1 MSKITTELLLE
12 RAVPRSTR
20 LRKIE
25 TLNLS
30 KLQLK
35 TGDLDPRLF
44 SRLRHL
50 QKLDLSDNLLDKFPN
65 SLSLPDLRVLNCNN
79 NKLEDVTALKQFP
92 LLEELTYENNVYLT
106 LNDDYK
112 VIFLLQNLRL
122 LNGKDITKLANQVRR
137 VNSHKLTSKVTAHWE
152 KFFRDQLPE
161 KYTAEQVKSI
171 KKKFL
176 KSVQTNV
183 VYGPSSLSEFT
194 RWRVK
199 MIAEEFLASSLGLE
213 LNSDTESE
221 EKTDEKEEESTK
233 SPGEDAE
240 DVAQVTVTPSKR
252 KRNHSKSSPGN
263 KRSKT
268 KANTEEKAAV
278 NPKKSSDVEDDP
290 APDKPRTSNQPIKEA
305 TPEQEAEETQK
316 NGEQFPKGKSNRRSG
331 EQKSQEQDSGV
342 VTLTPVKNSKRK
354 RHQGTEGTP
363 QETPVDPLQG
373 MDGPALRGNSRE
385 DFKTQ
390 LWSCVFEPVLDSGAR
405 KDPIVNSSRTVA
417 TCGGESVC
425 LIDCETG
432 TVLKK
437 YKVATEEFFSVAWTT
452 LTMVISDSRKK
463 AHNVLAA
470 AGRRGIVKLIHVA
483 ADFCYGEIKAHKK
496 PIATVCFSPTQETH
510 LFTASYDKRIA
521 LWDIGIPDCDYNFKA
536 SQLLVLETASI
547 PLRIALVPTCPE
559 QYLLAGCEGG
569 CFAWNIK
576 LDKEQ
581 KSRPFEAIFQ
591 FPDEESMTTSHRV
604 DGLAFLNDD
613 VVVSKSSKPGCIYLW
628 SWSRSFDAKGKGCQ
642 QTISA
647 VILAELEWS
656 TTDMSYLTLS
666 TCPAKEYVFCG
677 DEKGSVWMYNLSNYT
692 TAWSSAKGKRL
703 ERRISPTQVGL
714 GCSLGLPSTPGQL
727 IPVSC
732 AGLSQK
738 MPCVSSQTIKNNLQS
753 IAKAICWD
761 RNKELQSQSVTPCS
775 SSYNSPKKVVVK
787 LRNTKAQILKWPEL
801 RVNGEQPPEILVNN
815 VVADPAFTYLV
826 VLTSVNITAIWKKS

>member
-65 SLSLPDLRVLNCNN
+65 SLTLPDLRVLNCNN

-112 VIFLLQNLRL
+112 VMFLLQNLRL
-122 LNGKDITKLANQVRR
+122 LNGKDITKLANHVRR
-137 VNSHKLTSKVTAHWE
+137 VNSRKLTSKVTAHWE

-199 MIAEEFLASSLGLE
+199 MIAEEFLAYSLGLE
-213 LNSDTESE
+213 LNSDTEPE
-221 EKTDEKEEESTK
+221 EKMDENEEESTE
-233 SPGEDAE
+233 STESI
-240 DVAQVTVTPSKR
+240 VTVTPSKR

-263 KRSKT
+263 KRSKSQ
-268 KANTEEKAAV
+268 ANTEE
-278 NPKKSSDVEDDP
+278 
-290 APDKPRTSNQPIKEA
+290 
-305 TPEQEAEETQK
+305 EAEDVSAEPLHFLQCH
-316 NGEQFPKGKSNRRSG
+316 
-331 EQKSQEQDSGV
+331 
-342 VTLTPVKNSKRK
+342 SK
-354 RHQGTEGTP
+354 
-363 QETPVDPLQG
+363 
-373 MDGPALRGNSRE
+373 GNSRE

-405 KDPIVNSSRTVA
+405 KDPIVSSSRTVA

-463 AHNVLAA
+463 AHNILAA

-536 SQLLVLETASI
+536 SQLLVLEAASI

-559 QYLLAGCEGG
+559 QYLLAGCEDG

-576 LDKEQ
+576 LDKGQ

-591 FPDEESMTTSHRV
+591 FPDDESMTTSHRV

-642 QTISA
+642 RTMSA

-666 TCPAKEYVFCG
+666 TCPAKDYVFCG
-677 DEKGSVWMYNLSNYT
+677 DEKGSVWMYNLSSYI
-692 TAWSSAKGKRL
+692 TAWSSAKGKRS
-703 ERRISPTQVGL
+703 ERRISPT
-714 GCSLGLPSTPGQL
+714 
-727 IPVSC
+727 
-732 AGLSQK
+732 
-738 MPCVSSQTIKNNLQS
+738 
-753 IAKAICWD
+753 
-761 RNKELQSQSVTPCS
+761 
-775 SSYNSPKKVVVK
+775 
-787 LRNTKAQILKWPEL
+787 QILKWPEL

>member
-65 SLSLPDLRVLNCNN
+65 SLTLPDLRVLNCNN

-112 VIFLLQNLRL
+112 VMFLLQNLRL
-122 LNGKDITKLANQVRR
+122 LNGKDITKLANHVRC
-137 VNSHKLTSKVTAHWE
+137 VNSRKLTSKVTAHWE

-199 MIAEEFLASSLGLE
+199 MIAEEFLAYSLGLE
-213 LNSDTESE
+213 LNSDTEPE
-221 EKTDEKEEESTK
+221 EKMDENEEEGTE
-233 SPGEDAE
+233 SPREAAE
-240 DVAQVTVTPSKR
+240 DVAKVGDFSSYISNVTVTPSKR
-252 KRNHSKSSPGN
+252 KRNHSKSSPGK

-268 KANTEEKAAV
+268 QANTKEEAAL
-278 NPKKSSDVEDDP
+278 NPRKSSHEDV
-290 APDKPRTSNQPIKEA
+290 S
-305 TPEQEAEETQK
+305 AEPLHFLQCH
-316 NGEQFPKGKSNRRSG
+316 
-331 EQKSQEQDSGV
+331 
-342 VTLTPVKNSKRK
+342 SK
-354 RHQGTEGTP
+354 
-363 QETPVDPLQG
+363 
-373 MDGPALRGNSRE
+373 GNSRE

-405 KDPIVNSSRTVA
+405 KDPIVSSSRTVA

-463 AHNVLAA
+463 AHNILAA

-559 QYLLAGCEGG
+559 QYLLAGCEDG

-576 LDKEQ
+576 LDKGQ
-581 KSRPFEAIFQ
+581 KTRPFEAIFQ

-642 QTISA
+642 RTMSA

-677 DEKGSVWMYNLSNYT
+677 DEKGSVWMYNLSSYT
-692 TAWSSAKGKRL
+692 TAWGSAKGKRS
-703 ERRISPTQVGL
+703 ERKISPTQ
-714 GCSLGLPSTPGQL
+714 
-727 IPVSC
+727 
-732 AGLSQK
+732 
-738 MPCVSSQTIKNNLQS
+738 
-753 IAKAICWD
+753 
-761 RNKELQSQSVTPCS
+761 
-775 SSYNSPKKVVVK
+775 
-787 LRNTKAQILKWPEL
+787 ILEWPEL

-815 VVADPAFTYLV
+815 VIADPAFTYLV

>member
-65 SLSLPDLRVLNCNN
+65 SLTLPDLRVLNCNN
-79 NKLEDVTALKQFP
+79 NQLEDVTALKQFP

-112 VIFLLQNLRL
+112 VMFLLENLRL
-122 LNGKDITKLANQVRR
+122 LNGKDITKLANHVRH
-137 VNSHKLTSKVTAHWE
+137 VNSRKLTSKVTAHWE

-171 KKKFL
+171 RKKFL

-199 MIAEEFLASSLGLE
+199 MIAEEFLSYSLGLE
-213 LNSDTESE
+213 LNSDTEPE
-221 EKTDEKEEESTK
+221 EKAEENEEESTE
-233 SPGEDAE
+233 SPREAAE
-240 DVAQVTVTPSKR
+240 DVAQVGDFSGYVTVTASKR
-252 KRNHSKSSPGN
+252 KRNHSKSGAGN
-263 KRSKT
+263 KRSKSQ
-268 KANTEEKAAV
+268 ANTEE
-278 NPKKSSDVEDDP
+278 
-290 APDKPRTSNQPIKEA
+290 
-305 TPEQEAEETQK
+305 EAEDVSAEPLHFLQCH
-316 NGEQFPKGKSNRRSG
+316 
-331 EQKSQEQDSGV
+331 
-342 VTLTPVKNSKRK
+342 SK
-354 RHQGTEGTP
+354 
-363 QETPVDPLQG
+363 
-373 MDGPALRGNSRE
+373 GNSRE

-405 KDPIVNSSRTVA
+405 KDPIVSSSRTVA

-437 YKVATEEFFSVAWTT
+437 YKVATEEFFSIAWTT
-452 LTMVISDSRKK
+452 LTMVISKSRKK
-463 AHNVLAA
+463 AHNILAA

-536 SQLLVLETASI
+536 SQLLVLEATSI

-576 LDKEQ
+576 LDKGE

-591 FPDEESMTTSHRV
+591 FPDDESMTTSHRV

-642 QTISA
+642 RTVSA

-666 TCPAKEYVFCG
+666 TCPAKGYVFCG
-677 DEKGSVWMYNLSNYT
+677 DEKGSVWMYNLSSYT
-692 TAWSSAKGKRL
+692 TGWGSPKGKRS
-703 ERRISPTQVGL
+703 ERRISP
-714 GCSLGLPSTPGQL
+714 
-727 IPVSC
+727 
-732 AGLSQK
+732 
-738 MPCVSSQTIKNNLQS
+738 
-753 IAKAICWD
+753 
-761 RNKELQSQSVTPCS
+761 
-775 SSYNSPKKVVVK
+775 
-787 LRNTKAQILKWPEL
+787 AQILQWPEL

-815 VVADPAFTYLV
+815 VVSDAAFTYLV

>member
-1 MSKITTELLLE
+1 S
-12 RAVPRSTR
+12 
-20 LRKIE
+20 
-25 TLNLS
+25 LS

-65 SLSLPDLRVLNCNN
+65 SLTLPDLRVLNCNN

-112 VIFLLQNLRL
+112 VMFLLQNLRL
-122 LNGKDITKLANQVRR
+122 LNGKDITKLANHVRR
-137 VNSHKLTSKVTAHWE
+137 VNSNKLTSKVTAHWK

-183 VYGPSSLSEFT
+183 VCGPSSLSEFT

-199 MIAEEFLASSLGLE
+199 MIAEEFLANSLGLE

-221 EKTDEKEEESTK
+221 EKPDENEEESTE
-233 SPGEDAE
+233 SPREAAE
-240 DVAQVTVTPSKR
+240 DVAQVGDFSSYISNVTVTPSKR

-268 KANTEEKAAV
+268 QTNT
-278 NPKKSSDVEDDP
+278 
-290 APDKPRTSNQPIKEA
+290 KE
-305 TPEQEAEETQK
+305 EAEEDVSAEPLHFLQCH
-316 NGEQFPKGKSNRRSG
+316 
-331 EQKSQEQDSGV
+331 
-342 VTLTPVKNSKRK
+342 SK
-354 RHQGTEGTP
+354 
-363 QETPVDPLQG
+363 
-373 MDGPALRGNSRE
+373 GNSRE

-405 KDPIVNSSRTVA
+405 KDPIVSSSRTVA

-463 AHNVLAA
+463 AHNILAA

-559 QYLLAGCEGG
+559 QYLLAGCEDG

-576 LDKEQ
+576 LDKGQ

-591 FPDEESMTTSHRV
+591 FPGEESLTTSHRV

-628 SWSRSFDAKGKGCQ
+628 SWSKSFDAKGKGCQ
-642 QTISA
+642 RTMSA

-677 DEKGSVWMYNLSNYT
+677 DEKGSVWMYNLSTYT
-692 TAWSSAKGKRL
+692 TAWGSLKGKRS
-703 ERRISPTQVGL
+703 ERRISPT
-714 GCSLGLPSTPGQL
+714 
-727 IPVSC
+727 
-732 AGLSQK
+732 
-738 MPCVSSQTIKNNLQS
+738 
-753 IAKAICWD
+753 
-761 RNKELQSQSVTPCS
+761 
-775 SSYNSPKKVVVK
+775 
-787 LRNTKAQILKWPEL
+787 QILKWPEL

>member
-65 SLSLPDLRVLNCNN
+65 SLTLPDLRVLNCNN

-112 VIFLLQNLRL
+112 VMFLLQNLRL
-122 LNGKDITKLANQVRR
+122 LNGKDITKLANHVRR
-137 VNSHKLTSKVTAHWE
+137 VNSHKLTSKVTAHWK

-199 MIAEEFLASSLGLE
+199 MIAEEFLANSLGLE
-213 LNSDTESE
+213 LNSDTEPE
-221 EKTDEKEEESTK
+221 EKTDENEEESTE
-233 SPGEDAE
+233 SPREAAE
-240 DVAQVTVTPSKR
+240 DVAQQLLSLHIYDPLVTVTPSKR

-268 KANTEEKAAV
+268 QAKTEEEAAD
-278 NPKKSSDVEDDP
+278 NPKKS
-290 APDKPRTSNQPIKEA
+290 KPLHFLQCH
-305 TPEQEAEETQK
+305 
-316 NGEQFPKGKSNRRSG
+316 
-331 EQKSQEQDSGV
+331 
-342 VTLTPVKNSKRK
+342 SK
-354 RHQGTEGTP
+354 
-363 QETPVDPLQG
+363 
-373 MDGPALRGNSRE
+373 GNSRE

-390 LWSCVFEPVLDSGAR
+390 LWSCVFEPVLDSGTR
-405 KDPIVNSSRTVA
+405 KDPIVSSSRTVA

-463 AHNVLAA
+463 AHNILAA

-559 QYLLAGCEGG
+559 QYLLAGCENG

-576 LDKEQ
+576 LDKGQ

-591 FPDEESMTTSHRV
+591 FPGEESMTTSHRV

-628 SWSRSFDAKGKGCQ
+628 SWSKSFDAKSKGCQ
-642 QTISA
+642 QTMSA

-692 TAWSSAKGKRL
+692 TAWGSPKGKRS
-703 ERRISPTQVGL
+703 ERRISPTQ
-714 GCSLGLPSTPGQL
+714 
-727 IPVSC
+727 
-732 AGLSQK
+732 
-738 MPCVSSQTIKNNLQS
+738 
-753 IAKAICWD
+753 
-761 RNKELQSQSVTPCS
+761 
-775 SSYNSPKKVVVK
+775 
-787 LRNTKAQILKWPEL
+787 ILTWPEL

-826 VLTSVNITAIWKKS
+826 VLTSVNITAIWKK

>member
-65 SLSLPDLRVLNCNN
+65 SLTLPDLRVLNCNN
-79 NKLEDVTALKQFP
+79 NQLEDVTALKQFP
-92 LLEELTYENNVYLT
+92 LLEELTYENNEYLT

-112 VIFLLQNLRL
+112 VMFLLQNLRL
-122 LNGKDITKLANQVRR
+122 LNGKDITKLANHVRR

-161 KYTAEQVKSI
+161 KHTAEQVKSI

-176 KSVQTNV
+176 KSVQANV
-183 VYGPSSLSEFT
+183 VHGPSSLSEFT

-199 MIAEEFLASSLGLE
+199 MIAEEFLACSLGLE
-213 LNSDTESE
+213 LNTDPE
-221 EKTDEKEEESTK
+221 TDEKMDDSEEESTE
-233 SPGEDAE
+233 SPMEAAE
-240 DVAQVTVTPSKR
+240 EVDKVTVTPSKR
-252 KRNHSKSSPGN
+252 KRSNSKPGSGN
-263 KRSKT
+263 KRSKSQAST
-268 KANTEEKAAV
+268 KEEAAV
-278 NPKKSSDVEDDP
+278 NPRKSNHVQDDP
-290 APDKPRTSNQPIKEA
+290 APDKPRTSNEPAKEV
-305 TPEQEAEETQK
+305 TPEQEAGGTHK
-316 NGEQFPKGKSNRRSG
+316 NGEQSPKGQSNRRSSQLTG
-331 EQKSQEQDSGV
+331 EQKSEQQENGV
-342 VTLTPVKNSKRK
+342 VSLTPVKNSKGK
-354 RHQGTEGTP
+354 EDVSA
-363 QETPVDPLQG
+363 EPLHFLQCHSK
-373 MDGPALRGNSRE
+373 GNSRE

-390 LWSCVFEPVLDSGAR
+390 LWSCVFEPLLDSGAR
-405 KDPIVNSSRTVA
+405 KDPIVSSSRTVA
-417 TCGGESVC
+417 TCGGESIC

-452 LTMVISDSRKK
+452 LTMVISNSRKK
-463 AHNVLAA
+463 SHNILAA

-496 PIATVCFSPTQETH
+496 PIATICFSPTQETH

-521 LWDIGIPDCDYNFKA
+521 LWDIGVPDCDYNFKA
-536 SQLLVLETASI
+536 SQLLVLEVLSI
-547 PLRIALVPTCPE
+547 PLRLTLVPTCPE

-581 KSRPFEAIFQ
+581 KNRPSEATFQ
-591 FPDEESMTTSHRV
+591 FPGADGSLTASHRV
-604 DGLAFLNDD
+604 DGLAFLSDD

-628 SWSRSFDAKGKGCQ
+628 SWSRSFDTKGKRGQ
-642 QTISA
+642 RTLSA
-647 VILAELEWS
+647 AILAELEWS

-666 TCPAKEYVFCG
+666 TCPAKDYVFCG
-677 DEKGSVWMYNLSNYT
+677 DENGSVWMYNLSNYT
-692 TAWSSAKGKRL
+692 TAWRSAKGKRSDK
-703 ERRISPTQVGL
+703 RIPPT
-714 GCSLGLPSTPGQL
+714 
-727 IPVSC
+727 
-732 AGLSQK
+732 
-738 MPCVSSQTIKNNLQS
+738 
-753 IAKAICWD
+753 
-761 RNKELQSQSVTPCS
+761 
-775 SSYNSPKKVVVK
+775 
-787 LRNTKAQILKWPEL
+787 QILKWPEL
-801 RVNGEQPPEILVNN
+801 QANGEQLAEVLINN
-815 VVADPAFTYLV
+815 VVSDPAFTYLV
-826 VLTSVNITAIWKKS
+826 VLTSVNVTAIWKKS

>member
-65 SLSLPDLRVLNCNN
+65 SLTLPDLRVLNCNN

-112 VIFLLQNLRL
+112 VMFLLQNLRL
-122 LNGKDITKLANQVRR
+122 LNGKDITKLANHVRR
-137 VNSHKLTSKVTAHWE
+137 VNSRKLTSKVTAHWE

-199 MIAEEFLASSLGLE
+199 MIAEEFLAYSLGLE
-213 LNSDTESE
+213 LNSDTEPE
-221 EKTDEKEEESTK
+221 EKMDENEEESTE
-233 SPGEDAE
+233 SPREAAE
-240 DVAQVTVTPSKR
+240 DVAQVGDFSSYISNVTVTPSKR

-263 KRSKT
+263 KRSKSQAST
-268 KANTEEKAAV
+268 KEEAAE
-278 NPKKSSDVEDDP
+278 DV
-290 APDKPRTSNQPIKEA
+290 S
-305 TPEQEAEETQK
+305 AEPLHFLQCH
-316 NGEQFPKGKSNRRSG
+316 
-331 EQKSQEQDSGV
+331 
-342 VTLTPVKNSKRK
+342 SK
-354 RHQGTEGTP
+354 
-363 QETPVDPLQG
+363 
-373 MDGPALRGNSRE
+373 GNSRE

-405 KDPIVNSSRTVA
+405 KDPIVSSSRTVA

-463 AHNVLAA
+463 AHNILAA

-559 QYLLAGCEGG
+559 QYLLAGCEDG

-576 LDKEQ
+576 LDKGQ

-591 FPDEESMTTSHRV
+591 FPDDDSMTTSHRV

-628 SWSRSFDAKGKGCQ
+628 SWSRSFDAKEKGCQ
-642 QTISA
+642 RTMSA

-677 DEKGSVWMYNLSNYT
+677 DEKGSVWMYNLSSYT
-692 TAWSSAKGKRL
+692 TAWGSAKGKRS
-703 ERRISPTQVGL
+703 ERRISPT
-714 GCSLGLPSTPGQL
+714 
-727 IPVSC
+727 
-732 AGLSQK
+732 
-738 MPCVSSQTIKNNLQS
+738 
-753 IAKAICWD
+753 
-761 RNKELQSQSVTPCS
+761 
-775 SSYNSPKKVVVK
+775 
-787 LRNTKAQILKWPEL
+787 QILKWPEL

>member
-65 SLSLPDLRVLNCNN
+65 SLTLPDLRVLNCNN

-112 VIFLLQNLRL
+112 VMFLLQNLRL
-122 LNGKDITKLANQVRR
+122 LNGKDITKLANHVRR
-137 VNSHKLTSKVTAHWE
+137 VNSRKLTSKVTAHWE

-199 MIAEEFLASSLGLE
+199 MIAEEFLTYSLGLE
-213 LNSDTESE
+213 LNSDTEPE
-221 EKTDEKEEESTK
+221 EKMDENEEESTE
-233 SPGEDAE
+233 SPREAAE
-240 DVAQVTVTPSKR
+240 DVAQVVHIYDPLLTTGAVTVTPSKR
-252 KRNHSKSSPGN
+252 KRNHSKSSPGS
-263 KRSKT
+263 KRSKSQ
-268 KANTEEKAAV
+268 ASTEE
-278 NPKKSSDVEDDP
+278 
-290 APDKPRTSNQPIKEA
+290 
-305 TPEQEAEETQK
+305 EAEDVSAEPLHFLQCH
-316 NGEQFPKGKSNRRSG
+316 
-331 EQKSQEQDSGV
+331 
-342 VTLTPVKNSKRK
+342 SK
-354 RHQGTEGTP
+354 
-363 QETPVDPLQG
+363 
-373 MDGPALRGNSRE
+373 GNSRE

-405 KDPIVNSSRTVA
+405 KDPIVSSSRTVA

-463 AHNVLAA
+463 AHNILAA

-559 QYLLAGCEGG
+559 QYLLAGCEDG

-576 LDKEQ
+576 LDKGQ

-591 FPDEESMTTSHRV
+591 FPDDENMTTSHRV

-642 QTISA
+642 RTMSA

-677 DEKGSVWMYNLSNYT
+677 DEKGSVWMYNLSGYT
-692 TAWSSAKGKRL
+692 TAWGSAKGKRS
-703 ERRISPTQVGL
+703 ERRISPT
-714 GCSLGLPSTPGQL
+714 
-727 IPVSC
+727 
-732 AGLSQK
+732 
-738 MPCVSSQTIKNNLQS
+738 
-753 IAKAICWD
+753 
-761 RNKELQSQSVTPCS
+761 
-775 SSYNSPKKVVVK
+775 
-787 LRNTKAQILKWPEL
+787 QILKWPEL

>member
-65 SLSLPDLRVLNCNN
+65 SLTLPDLRVLNCNN
-79 NKLEDVTALKQFP
+79 NQLEDVTALKQFP

-106 LNDDYK
+106 PNDDYK
-112 VIFLLQNLRL
+112 VMFLLQNLRL
-122 LNGKDITKLANQVRR
+122 LNGKDITKLANHVRH
-137 VNSHKLTSKVTAHWE
+137 VNSRKLTSKVTAHWE

-161 KYTAEQVKSI
+161 KYTAEHVKSI

-213 LNSDTESE
+213 ENTDPKPE
-221 EKTDEKEEESTK
+221 EEMDENEEESTE
-233 SPGEDAE
+233 SPREVAE
-240 DVAQVTVTPSKR
+240 DIGQVTLTPSKR
-252 KRNHSKSSPGN
+252 KRNHSTPRSGN
-263 KRSKT
+263 KRSKSQ
-268 KANTEEKAAV
+268 ANTEEEAALS
-278 NPKKSSDVEDDP
+278 PRKSSHLQDDP
-290 APDKPRTSNQPIKEA
+290 APDKPRASNQQAKEA
-305 TPEQEAEETQK
+305 TPDQGAEGTHR
-316 NGEQFPKGKSNRRSG
+316 NGEQFPKGQSNRRSSQLTA
-331 EQKSQEQDSGV
+331 EQKSQEQDNGV
-342 VTLTPVKNSKRK
+342 VSLTPVKNFKGKEDVSAEPLHFLQCHSK
-354 RHQGTEGTP
+354 
-363 QETPVDPLQG
+363 
-373 MDGPALRGNSRE
+373 GNSRE

-390 LWSCVFEPVLDSGAR
+390 LWSCVFEPLLDSASR
-405 KDPIVNSSRTVA
+405 KDPIVSSSRTVA

-432 TVLKK
+432 MVLKK

-452 LTMVISDSRKK
+452 LTMVISDSRRKT
-463 AHNVLAA
+463 HNILAA

-496 PIATVCFSPTQETH
+496 PIATICFSPTHETR

-536 SQLLVLETASI
+536 SQLLVLEALSI
-547 PLRIALVPTCPE
+547 PLRLALVPTCPD
-559 QYLLAGCEGG
+559 QYLLAGCEEG
-569 CFAWNIK
+569 CFTWNIK

-591 FPDEESMTTSHRV
+591 FPDDEGDMTTSHRV

-628 SWSRSFDAKGKGCQ
+628 SWSRSFDGKGKACQ
-642 QTISA
+642 RTVSA

-692 TAWSSAKGKRL
+692 TAWSTAKGKRSDK
-703 ERRISPTQVGL
+703 RIPPT
-714 GCSLGLPSTPGQL
+714 
-727 IPVSC
+727 
-732 AGLSQK
+732 
-738 MPCVSSQTIKNNLQS
+738 
-753 IAKAICWD
+753 
-761 RNKELQSQSVTPCS
+761 
-775 SSYNSPKKVVVK
+775 
-787 LRNTKAQILKWPEL
+787 QILKWPEL
-801 RVNGEQPPEILVNN
+801 RANGEQLTEVLINN
-815 VVADPAFTYLV
+815 VIIDPTFTYLV
-826 VLTSVNITAIWKKS
+826 ALTSVNITAIWKKS

>member
-1 MSKITTELLLE
+1 
-12 RAVPRSTR
+12 
-20 LRKIE
+20 
-25 TLNLS
+25 S

-65 SLSLPDLRVLNCNN
+65 SLTLPDLRVLNCNN

-112 VIFLLQNLRL
+112 VMFLLQNLRL
-122 LNGKDITKLANQVRR
+122 LNGKDITKLANHVRR
-137 VNSHKLTSKVTAHWE
+137 VNSRKLTSKVTAHWE

-161 KYTAEQVKSI
+161 KHTAEQVKSI

-199 MIAEEFLASSLGLE
+199 MIAEEFLAYSLGLE
-213 LNSDTESE
+213 LNSDTEPE
-221 EKTDEKEEESTK
+221 EKMDENEEESTE
-233 SPGEDAE
+233 SPREAAE
-240 DVAQVTVTPSKR
+240 EVAQVGDFSSYISNVTVTPSKR
-252 KRNHSKSSPGN
+252 KRNNSKSSPGN
-263 KRSKT
+263 KRSKSQ
-268 KANTEEKAAV
+268 ANTEEEAAE
-278 NPKKSSDVEDDP
+278 DV
-290 APDKPRTSNQPIKEA
+290 S
-305 TPEQEAEETQK
+305 AEPLHFLQCH
-316 NGEQFPKGKSNRRSG
+316 
-331 EQKSQEQDSGV
+331 
-342 VTLTPVKNSKRK
+342 SK
-354 RHQGTEGTP
+354 
-363 QETPVDPLQG
+363 
-373 MDGPALRGNSRE
+373 GNSRE

-405 KDPIVNSSRTVA
+405 KDPIVSSSRTVA

-463 AHNVLAA
+463 AHNILAA

-559 QYLLAGCEGG
+559 QYLLAGCEDG

-576 LDKEQ
+576 LDKGQ

-591 FPDEESMTTSHRV
+591 FPDDESMTTSHRV

-642 QTISA
+642 RTMSA

-677 DEKGSVWMYNLSNYT
+677 DEKGSVWMYNLSSYT
-692 TAWSSAKGKRL
+692 TAWGSAKGKRS
-703 ERRISPTQVGL
+703 ERRISPT
-714 GCSLGLPSTPGQL
+714 
-727 IPVSC
+727 
-732 AGLSQK
+732 
-738 MPCVSSQTIKNNLQS
+738 
-753 IAKAICWD
+753 
-761 RNKELQSQSVTPCS
+761 
-775 SSYNSPKKVVVK
+775 
-787 LRNTKAQILKWPEL
+787 QILKWPEL

>member
-65 SLSLPDLRVLNCNN
+65 SLTLPDLRVLNCNN

-112 VIFLLQNLRL
+112 VMFLLQNLRL
-122 LNGKDITKLANQVRR
+122 LNGKDITKLANHVRC
-137 VNSHKLTSKVTAHWE
+137 VNSRKLTSKVTAHWE

-199 MIAEEFLASSLGLE
+199 MIAEEFLAYSLGLE
-213 LNSDTESE
+213 LNSDTEPE
-221 EKTDEKEEESTK
+221 EKTDENEEESTE
-233 SPGEDAE
+233 SPREAAE
-240 DVAQVTVTPSKR
+240 DVAQVGDFSSYISNVTVTPSKR

-268 KANTEEKAAV
+268 QANTEEEAAE
-278 NPKKSSDVEDDP
+278 DV
-290 APDKPRTSNQPIKEA
+290 S
-305 TPEQEAEETQK
+305 AEPLHFLQCH
-316 NGEQFPKGKSNRRSG
+316 
-331 EQKSQEQDSGV
+331 
-342 VTLTPVKNSKRK
+342 SK
-354 RHQGTEGTP
+354 
-363 QETPVDPLQG
+363 
-373 MDGPALRGNSRE
+373 GNSRE

-405 KDPIVNSSRTVA
+405 KDPIVSSSRTVA

-463 AHNVLAA
+463 AHNILAA

-559 QYLLAGCEGG
+559 QYLLAGCEDG

-576 LDKEQ
+576 LDKGQ

-591 FPDEESMTTSHRV
+591 FPGEESMTTSHRV

-642 QTISA
+642 RTMSA

-692 TAWSSAKGKRL
+692 TAWGSPKGKRS
-703 ERRISPTQVGL
+703 ERRISPTV
-714 GCSLGLPSTPGQL
+714 LGLRS
-727 IPVSC
+727 
-732 AGLSQK
+732 
-738 MPCVSSQTIKNNLQS
+738 
-753 IAKAICWD
+753 
-761 RNKELQSQSVTPCS
+761 
-775 SSYNSPKKVVVK
+775 
-787 LRNTKAQILKWPEL
+787 QILKWPEL

>member
-12 RAVPRSTR
+12 RAVPKSTR

-65 SLSLPDLRVLNCNN
+65 SLTLPDLRVLNCNN

-112 VIFLLQNLRL
+112 VMFLLENLRL
-122 LNGKDITKLANQVRR
+122 LNGKDITKLAKHVRH
-137 VNSHKLTSKVTAHWE
+137 VNSRKLTSKVTAHWE

-161 KYTAEQVKSI
+161 KHTAEQVKSI
-171 KKKFL
+171 KKRFL

-199 MIAEEFLASSLGLE
+199 MIAEEFLSYSLGLE
-213 LNSDTESE
+213 INSDSEPE
-221 EKTDEKEEESTK
+221 EKMDENEEESTE
-233 SPGEDAE
+233 SPREAAE
-240 DVAQVTVTPSKR
+240 DVAQVVYIYDPLVTVTPSKR
-252 KRNHSKSSPGN
+252 KRNHSKSGAGN
-263 KRSKT
+263 KRSKSQ
-268 KANTEEKAAV
+268 ANTEE
-278 NPKKSSDVEDDP
+278 
-290 APDKPRTSNQPIKEA
+290 
-305 TPEQEAEETQK
+305 EAEDVSAEPLHFLQCH
-316 NGEQFPKGKSNRRSG
+316 
-331 EQKSQEQDSGV
+331 
-342 VTLTPVKNSKRK
+342 SK
-354 RHQGTEGTP
+354 
-363 QETPVDPLQG
+363 
-373 MDGPALRGNSRE
+373 GNSHE

-405 KDPIVNSSRTVA
+405 KDPIVSSSKTVA

-463 AHNVLAA
+463 AHNILAA

-536 SQLLVLETASI
+536 SQLLVLEAVSI
-547 PLRIALVPTCPE
+547 PLRLALVPTCPE
-559 QYLLAGCEGG
+559 QYLLAGCEDG

-576 LDKEQ
+576 LDKGQ

-591 FPDEESMTTSHRV
+591 FPDDESMTTSHRV

-642 QTISA
+642 RTVPA

-666 TCPAKEYVFCG
+666 TCPAKNYVFCG
-677 DEKGSVWMYNLSNYT
+677 DEKGSVWMYNLSNHT
-692 TAWSSAKGKRL
+692 TAWSSPKGKRS
-703 ERRISPTQVGL
+703 ERRISPT
-714 GCSLGLPSTPGQL
+714 
-727 IPVSC
+727 
-732 AGLSQK
+732 
-738 MPCVSSQTIKNNLQS
+738 
-753 IAKAICWD
+753 
-761 RNKELQSQSVTPCS
+761 
-775 SSYNSPKKVVVK
+775 
-787 LRNTKAQILKWPEL
+787 QILKWPEL
-801 RVNGEQPPEILVNN
+801 RLNGEQPPEILVNN
-815 VVADPAFTYLV
+815 VVSDPAFSYLV

>member
-65 SLSLPDLRVLNCNN
+65 SLTLPDLRVLNCNN

-112 VIFLLQNLRL
+112 VMFLLQNLRL
-122 LNGKDITKLANQVRR
+122 LNGKDITKLANHVRR
-137 VNSHKLTSKVTAHWE
+137 VNSRKLTSKVTAHWE

-183 VYGPSSLSEFT
+183 VHGPSSLSEFT

-199 MIAEEFLASSLGLE
+199 MIAEEFLAYSLGLD
-213 LNSDTESE
+213 LNTDPEPE
-221 EKTDEKEEESTK
+221 EKMDENEEESTE
-233 SPGEDAE
+233 SPREAAE
-240 DVAQVTVTPSKR
+240 DVGQVTVTPSKR
-252 KRNHSKSSPGN
+252 KRNNSKSGSGN
-263 KRSKT
+263 KRSKSQ
-268 KANTEEKAAV
+268 ANTEEEAV
-278 NPKKSSDVEDDP
+278 V
-290 APDKPRTSNQPIKEA
+290 KPLHFLQCH
-305 TPEQEAEETQK
+305 
-316 NGEQFPKGKSNRRSG
+316 
-331 EQKSQEQDSGV
+331 
-342 VTLTPVKNSKRK
+342 SK
-354 RHQGTEGTP
+354 
-363 QETPVDPLQG
+363 
-373 MDGPALRGNSRE
+373 GNSRE

-390 LWSCVFEPVLDSGAR
+390 LWSCVFEPLLDCGAR
-405 KDPIVNSSRTVA
+405 KDPIVSSSRTVA

-463 AHNVLAA
+463 SHNILAA

-536 SQLLVLETASI
+536 SQLLVLEALSI
-547 PLRIALVPTCPE
+547 PLRLALVPTCPD

-581 KSRPFEAIFQ
+581 KNRPFEAVFQ
-591 FPDEESMTTSHRV
+591 FPDEDGDLTTSHRV

-613 VVVSKSSKPGCIYLW
+613 VIVSKSSKPGCIYVW

-642 QTISA
+642 RTVSA

-666 TCPAKEYVFCG
+666 TCPGKDYVFCG

-692 TAWSSAKGKRL
+692 TAWRSAKGKRSDK
-703 ERRISPTQVGL
+703 RIPPTQ
-714 GCSLGLPSTPGQL
+714 
-727 IPVSC
+727 
-732 AGLSQK
+732 
-738 MPCVSSQTIKNNLQS
+738 
-753 IAKAICWD
+753 
-761 RNKELQSQSVTPCS
+761 
-775 SSYNSPKKVVVK
+775 
-787 LRNTKAQILKWPEL
+787 ILTWPEL
-801 RVNGEQPPEILVNN
+801 QVNGEQLTEVLINN
-815 VVADPAFTYLV
+815 VVSDPTFTYLV

>member
-65 SLSLPDLRVLNCNN
+65 SLTLPDLRVLNCNN

-112 VIFLLQNLRL
+112 VMFLLQNLRL
-122 LNGKDITKLANQVRR
+122 LNGKDITKLANHVRR
-137 VNSHKLTSKVTAHWE
+137 VNSRKLTSKVTAHWK

-199 MIAEEFLASSLGLE
+199 MIAEEFLAYSLGLE
-213 LNSDTESE
+213 LNSDTEPE
-221 EKTDEKEEESTK
+221 EKMDENEEESTE
-233 SPGEDAE
+233 SPREAAE
-240 DVAQVTVTPSKR
+240 DVAQVVHIYDPLLTTGAVTVTPSKR
-252 KRNHSKSSPGN
+252 KRNHSKSSPGK
-263 KRSKT
+263 KRSKSQAST
-268 KANTEEKAAV
+268 KE
-278 NPKKSSDVEDDP
+278 
-290 APDKPRTSNQPIKEA
+290 
-305 TPEQEAEETQK
+305 EAEDVSAEPLHFLQCH
-316 NGEQFPKGKSNRRSG
+316 
-331 EQKSQEQDSGV
+331 
-342 VTLTPVKNSKRK
+342 SK
-354 RHQGTEGTP
+354 
-363 QETPVDPLQG
+363 
-373 MDGPALRGNSRE
+373 GNSRE

-405 KDPIVNSSRTVA
+405 KDPIVSSSRTVA

-463 AHNVLAA
+463 AHNILAA

-559 QYLLAGCEGG
+559 QYLLAGCEDG

-576 LDKEQ
+576 LDKGQ

-591 FPDEESMTTSHRV
+591 FPDDESMTTSHRV

-642 QTISA
+642 RTMSA

-677 DEKGSVWMYNLSNYT
+677 DEKGSVWMYNLSSYT
-692 TAWSSAKGKRL
+692 TAWGSAKGKRS
-703 ERRISPTQVGL
+703 ECRISPT
-714 GCSLGLPSTPGQL
+714 
-727 IPVSC
+727 
-732 AGLSQK
+732 
-738 MPCVSSQTIKNNLQS
+738 
-753 IAKAICWD
+753 
-761 RNKELQSQSVTPCS
+761 
-775 SSYNSPKKVVVK
+775 
-787 LRNTKAQILKWPEL
+787 QILKWPEL

>member
-65 SLSLPDLRVLNCNN
+65 SLTLPDLRVLNCNN

-122 LNGKDITKLANQVRR
+122 LNGKDITKLANHVRR
-137 VNSHKLTSKVTAHWE
+137 VNSRKLTSKVTAHWE

-161 KYTAEQVKSI
+161 KYTPEQVKSI

-199 MIAEEFLASSLGLE
+199 MIAEEFLAHSLGLE
-213 LNSDTESE
+213 LNSDSEPE
-221 EKTDEKEEESTK
+221 EKTDENEEESTE
-233 SPGEDAE
+233 SPREAAE
-240 DVAQVTVTPSKR
+240 DVAQVVHIYDPLVTVTPSKR

-268 KANTEEKAAV
+268 QANSEEEAAE
-278 NPKKSSDVEDDP
+278 DV
-290 APDKPRTSNQPIKEA
+290 S
-305 TPEQEAEETQK
+305 AEPLHFLQCH
-316 NGEQFPKGKSNRRSG
+316 
-331 EQKSQEQDSGV
+331 
-342 VTLTPVKNSKRK
+342 SK
-354 RHQGTEGTP
+354 
-363 QETPVDPLQG
+363 
-373 MDGPALRGNSRE
+373 GNSRE

-405 KDPIVNSSRTVA
+405 KDPIVSSSRTVA

-463 AHNVLAA
+463 AHNILAA

-559 QYLLAGCEGG
+559 QYLLAGCENG

-576 LDKEQ
+576 LDKGQ

-591 FPDEESMTTSHRV
+591 FPDEESVTTSHRV

-642 QTISA
+642 RTMSA

-666 TCPAKEYVFCG
+666 TCPAREYVFCG
-677 DEKGSVWMYNLSNYT
+677 DEKGSVWMYNLSSHT
-692 TAWSSAKGKRL
+692 TAWGSAKGKRS
-703 ERRISPTQVGL
+703 ERRISPT
-714 GCSLGLPSTPGQL
+714 
-727 IPVSC
+727 
-732 AGLSQK
+732 
-738 MPCVSSQTIKNNLQS
+738 
-753 IAKAICWD
+753 
-761 RNKELQSQSVTPCS
+761 
-775 SSYNSPKKVVVK
+775 
-787 LRNTKAQILKWPEL
+787 QILKWPEL

-815 VVADPAFTYLV
+815 VVTDPAFTYLV

>member
-35 TGDLDPRLF
+35 AGDLDPRLF

-50 QKLDLSDNLLDKFPN
+50 QKLDLSDNLLEKFPN

-92 LLEELTYENNVYLT
+92 LLEELTYENNDLT

-112 VIFLLQNLRL
+112 VMFLLENLRL
-122 LNGKDITKLANQVRR
+122 LNGKDITKQANHVRR
-137 VNSHKLTSKVTAHWE
+137 VNSRKLTSKVTAHWK
-152 KFFRDQLPE
+152 KFFHDQLPE
-161 KYTAEQVKSI
+161 KYTAEQVNSI
-171 KKKFL
+171 KEKFL
-176 KSVQTNV
+176 KSVQTNIV
-183 VYGPSSLSEFT
+183 HGPSSLSEFT

-199 MIAEEFLASSLGLE
+199 MIAEEFLTYSLGLE
-213 LNSDTESE
+213 LNTDPEPE
-221 EKTDEKEEESTK
+221 EKMDENEEESTE
-233 SPGEDAE
+233 SPREDAE
-240 DVAQVTVTPSKR
+240 DVGQQHSSVYIYDPLVTVTPSKR
-252 KRNHSKSSPGN
+252 KRNNSKSGSRNKKSKSQANVKEDVAVKPLHFLQCHSK
-263 KRSKT
+263 
-268 KANTEEKAAV
+268 
-278 NPKKSSDVEDDP
+278 
-290 APDKPRTSNQPIKEA
+290 
-305 TPEQEAEETQK
+305 
-316 NGEQFPKGKSNRRSG
+316 
-331 EQKSQEQDSGV
+331 
-342 VTLTPVKNSKRK
+342 
-354 RHQGTEGTP
+354 
-363 QETPVDPLQG
+363 
-373 MDGPALRGNSRE
+373 GNSRE

-390 LWSCVFEPVLDSGAR
+390 LWSCVFEPLLDSGAR
-405 KDPIVNSSRTVA
+405 KDPIVSSSRTVA
-417 TCGGESVC
+417 TCGGESIC

-452 LTMVISDSRKK
+452 LTMTISDSRKK
-463 AHNVLAA
+463 SHNILAA

-496 PIATVCFSPTQETH
+496 PIATVCFSPARETH
-510 LFTASYDKRIA
+510 LFTASYDKRIV

-536 SQLLVLETASI
+536 SQLLVLESLSI

-559 QYLLAGCEGG
+559 QYLVAGCENS
-569 CFAWNIK
+569 CLAWNIK

-581 KSRPFEAIFQ
+581 KSRPFETIFQ
-591 FPDEESMTTSHRV
+591 FPDEEGGLTTAHRV

-628 SWSRSFDAKGKGCQ
+628 SWSRSYTKAKGCQ
-642 QTISA
+642 RTVSA

-666 TCPAKEYVFCG
+666 TCPAKAFVFCG
-677 DEKGSVWMYNLSNYT
+677 DEKGGVWMYNLSNYT
-692 TAWSSAKGKRL
+692 TAWSSAKGKRSDK
-703 ERRISPTQVGL
+703 RIPPT
-714 GCSLGLPSTPGQL
+714 
-727 IPVSC
+727 
-732 AGLSQK
+732 
-738 MPCVSSQTIKNNLQS
+738 
-753 IAKAICWD
+753 
-761 RNKELQSQSVTPCS
+761 
-775 SSYNSPKKVVVK
+775 
-787 LRNTKAQILKWPEL
+787 QILKWPEL
-801 RVNGEQPPEILVNN
+801 RANGEQLNEEVLVNN
-815 VVADPAFTYLV
+815 VVSDPAFTYLV

>member
-65 SLSLPDLRVLNCNN
+65 SLTLPDLRVLNCSN

-112 VIFLLQNLRL
+112 VMFLLQNLRL
-122 LNGKDITKLANQVRR
+122 LNGKDITKLANHVRR
-137 VNSHKLTSKVTAHWE
+137 VNSRKLTSKVTAHWE

-199 MIAEEFLASSLGLE
+199 MIAEEFLAYSLGLE
-213 LNSDTESE
+213 LNSDTEPE
-221 EKTDEKEEESTK
+221 EKTDENEEESTE
-233 SPGEDAE
+233 SPREAAE
-240 DVAQVTVTPSKR
+240 DVAQVVHIYDPLLTTGAVTVTPSKR

-263 KRSKT
+263 KRSKSQ
-268 KANTEEKAAV
+268 ASTEE
-278 NPKKSSDVEDDP
+278 
-290 APDKPRTSNQPIKEA
+290 
-305 TPEQEAEETQK
+305 EAEDVSAEPLHFLQCH
-316 NGEQFPKGKSNRRSG
+316 
-331 EQKSQEQDSGV
+331 
-342 VTLTPVKNSKRK
+342 SK
-354 RHQGTEGTP
+354 
-363 QETPVDPLQG
+363 
-373 MDGPALRGNSRE
+373 GNSRE

-405 KDPIVNSSRTVA
+405 KDPIVSSSRTVA

-463 AHNVLAA
+463 AHNILAA

-559 QYLLAGCEGG
+559 QYLLAGCEDG

-576 LDKEQ
+576 LDKGQ

-591 FPDEESMTTSHRV
+591 FPDDESMTTSHRV

-642 QTISA
+642 RTMSA

-677 DEKGSVWMYNLSNYT
+677 DEKGSVWMYNLSGYS
-692 TAWSSAKGKRL
+692 TAWGSAKGKRS
-703 ERRISPTQVGL
+703 ERRISPT
-714 GCSLGLPSTPGQL
+714 
-727 IPVSC
+727 
-732 AGLSQK
+732 
-738 MPCVSSQTIKNNLQS
+738 
-753 IAKAICWD
+753 
-761 RNKELQSQSVTPCS
+761 
-775 SSYNSPKKVVVK
+775 
-787 LRNTKAQILKWPEL
+787 QILKWPEL
-801 RVNGEQPPEILVNN
+801 RVNGEQPPEVLVNN

>member
-65 SLSLPDLRVLNCNN
+65 SLTLPDLRVLNCNN

-112 VIFLLQNLRL
+112 VMFLLQNLRL
-122 LNGKDITKLANQVRR
+122 LNGKDITKLANHVRR
-137 VNSHKLTSKVTAHWE
+137 VNSRKLTSKVTAHWE

-199 MIAEEFLASSLGLE
+199 MIAEEFLAYSLGLE
-213 LNSDTESE
+213 LNSDTEPE
-221 EKTDEKEEESTK
+221 EKTDENEEESTD
-233 SPGEDAE
+233 SPREAAE
-240 DVAQVTVTPSKR
+240 DVAQVVHIYDPLLTTGAVTVTPSKR

-263 KRSKT
+263 KRSKSQ
-268 KANTEEKAAV
+268 ASTEE
-278 NPKKSSDVEDDP
+278 
-290 APDKPRTSNQPIKEA
+290 
-305 TPEQEAEETQK
+305 EAEDVSAEPLHFLQCH
-316 NGEQFPKGKSNRRSG
+316 
-331 EQKSQEQDSGV
+331 
-342 VTLTPVKNSKRK
+342 SK
-354 RHQGTEGTP
+354 
-363 QETPVDPLQG
+363 
-373 MDGPALRGNSRE
+373 GNSRE

-405 KDPIVNSSRTVA
+405 KDPIVSSSRTVA

-452 LTMVISDSRKK
+452 LTMVISESRKK
-463 AHNVLAA
+463 AHNILAA

-559 QYLLAGCEGG
+559 QYLLAGCEDG

-576 LDKEQ
+576 LDKGQ

-591 FPDEESMTTSHRV
+591 FPDDESMTTSHRV

-642 QTISA
+642 RTMSA

-677 DEKGSVWMYNLSNYT
+677 DEKGSVWMYNLSGYT
-692 TAWSSAKGKRL
+692 TAWGSAKGKRS
-703 ERRISPTQVGL
+703 ERRISPT
-714 GCSLGLPSTPGQL
+714 
-727 IPVSC
+727 
-732 AGLSQK
+732 
-738 MPCVSSQTIKNNLQS
+738 
-753 IAKAICWD
+753 
-761 RNKELQSQSVTPCS
+761 
-775 SSYNSPKKVVVK
+775 
-787 LRNTKAQILKWPEL
+787 QILKWPEL

>member
-1 MSKITTELLLE
+1 S
-12 RAVPRSTR
+12 
-20 LRKIE
+20 
-25 TLNLS
+25 LS

-65 SLSLPDLRVLNCNN
+65 SLTLPDLRVLNCNN

-112 VIFLLQNLRL
+112 VMFLLQNLRL
-122 LNGKDITKLANQVRR
+122 LNGKDITKLANHVRR
-137 VNSHKLTSKVTAHWE
+137 VNSRKLTSKVTAHWE

-161 KYTAEQVKSI
+161 KHTTEQVKSI
-171 KKKFL
+171 KEKFL

-183 VYGPSSLSEFT
+183 VHGPSSLSEFT

-199 MIAEEFLASSLGLE
+199 MIAEEFLAYSLGLE
-213 LNSDTESE
+213 LNTDPEPE
-221 EKTDEKEEESTK
+221 EKMDENEEESTE
-233 SPGEDAE
+233 SPREAAE
-240 DVAQVTVTPSKR
+240 DVSQVGDFSTYINNVMVKPSKR
-252 KRNHSKSSPGN
+252 KRNRSKPSSGN
-263 KRSKT
+263 KRSKSQ
-268 KANTEEKAAV
+268 ANT
-278 NPKKSSDVEDDP
+278 
-290 APDKPRTSNQPIKEA
+290 KE
-305 TPEQEAEETQK
+305 EAEDVIAEPLHFLQCH
-316 NGEQFPKGKSNRRSG
+316 
-331 EQKSQEQDSGV
+331 
-342 VTLTPVKNSKRK
+342 SK
-354 RHQGTEGTP
+354 
-363 QETPVDPLQG
+363 
-373 MDGPALRGNSRE
+373 GNSRE

-390 LWSCVFEPVLDSGAR
+390 LWSCVFEPLLDCGAR
-405 KDPIVNSSRTVA
+405 KDPIVSSSRTVA

-437 YKVATEEFFSVAWTT
+437 YKVAAEEFFSVAWTT

-463 AHNVLAA
+463 SHNILAA

-536 SQLLVLETASI
+536 SQLLVLEAFSI

-576 LDKEQ
+576 LDKGQ

-591 FPDEESMTTSHRV
+591 FPDEDGDMTTSHRV

-613 VVVSKSSKPGCIYLW
+613 VIVSKSSKPGCIYLW
-628 SWSRSFDAKGKGCQ
+628 SWSQSFDAKGKGYQ
-642 QTISA
+642 RTVAA

-656 TTDMSYLTLS
+656 MTDLSYLTLS
-666 TCPAKEYVFCG
+666 TCPAKDYVFCG
-677 DEKGSVWMYNLSNYT
+677 DEKGGVWMYNLSNYM
-692 TAWSSAKGKRL
+692 TAWSSAKGKRSDKM
-703 ERRISPTQVGL
+703 IPPTQV
-714 GCSLGLPSTPGQL
+714 
-727 IPVSC
+727 
-732 AGLSQK
+732 
-738 MPCVSSQTIKNNLQS
+738 
-753 IAKAICWD
+753 
-761 RNKELQSQSVTPCS
+761 
-775 SSYNSPKKVVVK
+775 
-787 LRNTKAQILKWPEL
+787 LKWPEL
-801 RVNGEQPPEILVNN
+801 QANGEQLSEVLINN
-815 VVADPAFTYLV
+815 VVSDSTFTYLV

>member
-1 MSKITTELLLE
+1 S
-12 RAVPRSTR
+12 
-20 LRKIE
+20 
-25 TLNLS
+25 LS

-65 SLSLPDLRVLNCNN
+65 SLTLPDLRVLNCNN

-112 VIFLLQNLRL
+112 VMFLLQNLRL
-122 LNGKDITKLANQVRR
+122 LNGKDITKLANHVRR
-137 VNSHKLTSKVTAHWE
+137 VNSRKLTSKVTAHWE

-199 MIAEEFLASSLGLE
+199 MIAEEFLAYSLGLE
-213 LNSDTESE
+213 LNTDPEPE
-221 EKTDEKEEESTK
+221 EKMDENEEESTE
-233 SPGEDAE
+233 SPREAAE
-240 DVAQVTVTPSKR
+240 DVAQVGDFSSYINNVTVTPSKR
-252 KRNHSKSSPGN
+252 KRNNSKPGSGN
-263 KRSKT
+263 KRSK
-268 KANTEEKAAV
+268 AQADTEE
-278 NPKKSSDVEDDP
+278 
-290 APDKPRTSNQPIKEA
+290 
-305 TPEQEAEETQK
+305 EAEDVSAEPLHFLQCH
-316 NGEQFPKGKSNRRSG
+316 
-331 EQKSQEQDSGV
+331 
-342 VTLTPVKNSKRK
+342 SK
-354 RHQGTEGTP
+354 
-363 QETPVDPLQG
+363 
-373 MDGPALRGNSRE
+373 GNSRE

-390 LWSCVFEPVLDSGAR
+390 LWSCVFEPLLDCGAR
-405 KDPIVNSSRTVA
+405 KDPIVSSSRTVA

-463 AHNVLAA
+463 SHNILVA

-496 PIATVCFSPTQETH
+496 PIATVCFSPTRETH

-536 SQLLVLETASI
+536 SQLLVLEALAI
-547 PLRIALVPTCPE
+547 PLRIALVPTCPD

-591 FPDEESMTTSHRV
+591 FPDEDGGMTTSHRV

-642 QTISA
+642 RTVSA

-656 TTDMSYLTLS
+656 MTDLSYLTLS
-666 TCPAKEYVFCG
+666 TCPG
-677 DEKGSVWMYNLSNYT
+677 
-692 TAWSSAKGKRL
+692 R
-703 ERRISPTQVGL
+703 QH
-714 GCSLGLPSTPGQL
+714 
-727 IPVSC
+727 
-732 AGLSQK
+732 
-738 MPCVSSQTIKNNLQS
+738 
-753 IAKAICWD
+753 
-761 RNKELQSQSVTPCS
+761 
-775 SSYNSPKKVVVK
+775 
-787 LRNTKAQILKWPEL
+787 
-801 RVNGEQPPEILVNN
+801 
-815 VVADPAFTYLV
+815 
-826 VLTSVNITAIWKKS
+826 

>member
-12 RAVPRSTR
+12 RAFPRSTR

-65 SLSLPDLRVLNCNN
+65 SLTLPDLRVLNCNN

-112 VIFLLQNLRL
+112 VMFLLQNLRL
-122 LNGKDITKLANQVRR
+122 LNGKDITKLANHVRR
-137 VNSHKLTSKVTAHWE
+137 VNSRKLTSKVTAHWE

-199 MIAEEFLASSLGLE
+199 MIAEEFLAYSLGLE
-213 LNSDTESE
+213 LNTDPELE
-221 EKTDEKEEESTK
+221 EKMDENEEESTE
-233 SPGEDAE
+233 SPREAAE
-240 DVAQVTVTPSKR
+240 DVGQVVYIYDPLVTIMPRKR
-252 KRNHSKSSPGN
+252 KRNNSKSGSGN
-263 KRSKT
+263 KRSKSQA
-268 KANTEEKAAV
+268 KTEE
-278 NPKKSSDVEDDP
+278 
-290 APDKPRTSNQPIKEA
+290 
-305 TPEQEAEETQK
+305 EAEDVSAEPLHFLQCH
-316 NGEQFPKGKSNRRSG
+316 
-331 EQKSQEQDSGV
+331 
-342 VTLTPVKNSKRK
+342 SK
-354 RHQGTEGTP
+354 
-363 QETPVDPLQG
+363 
-373 MDGPALRGNSRE
+373 GNSRE

-390 LWSCVFEPVLDSGAR
+390 LWSCVFEPLLDCGAR
-405 KDPIVNSSRTVA
+405 KDPIVSSSRTVA

-463 AHNVLAA
+463 SHNILAA

-496 PIATVCFSPTQETH
+496 PIATVCFSPTRETH

-536 SQLLVLETASI
+536 SQLLVLEAISI
-547 PLRIALVPTCPE
+547 PLRIAPVPTCPD
-559 QYLLAGCEGG
+559 QYLLAGCESG

-591 FPDEESMTTSHRV
+591 FPDEDGGITTSHRV

-613 VVVSKSSKPGCIYLW
+613 VIASKSSKPGCIYLW
-628 SWSRSFDAKGKGCQ
+628 SWSRSFDTKGKGCQ
-642 QTISA
+642 RTLSA

-656 TTDMSYLTLS
+656 MTDLSYLTLS
-666 TCPAKEYVFCG
+666 TCPAKDYVFCG
-677 DEKGSVWMYNLSNYT
+677 DEMGSVWMYNLSNYT
-692 TAWSSAKGKRL
+692 AAWSSAKGKRSDKK
-703 ERRISPTQVGL
+703 IPPT
-714 GCSLGLPSTPGQL
+714 
-727 IPVSC
+727 
-732 AGLSQK
+732 
-738 MPCVSSQTIKNNLQS
+738 
-753 IAKAICWD
+753 
-761 RNKELQSQSVTPCS
+761 
-775 SSYNSPKKVVVK
+775 
-787 LRNTKAQILKWPEL
+787 QILKWPEL
-801 RVNGEQPPEILVNN
+801 RANREQLTEVLINN
-815 VVADPAFTYLV
+815 VVSDPTFTYLV

>member
-1 MSKITTELLLE
+1 MWEFLDQSLVAQERYTLGRLQEEILQLCSDCSSGVKIKMSKITTELLLE

-65 SLSLPDLRVLNCNN
+65 SLTLPDLRVLNCNN
-79 NKLEDVTALKQFP
+79 NQLEDVTALKQFP

-112 VIFLLQNLRL
+112 VMFLLQNLRL
-122 LNGKDITKLANQVRR
+122 LNGKDITKLANHVRR
-137 VNSHKLTSKVTAHWE
+137 VNSRKLTSKVTAHWK

-199 MIAEEFLASSLGLE
+199 MIAEEFLSYSLGLE
-213 LNSDTESE
+213 LNTDTETE
-221 EKTDEKEEESTK
+221 EKMDENEEESAEGPK
-233 SPGEDAE
+233 EDAE
-240 DVAQVTVTPSKR
+240 DVGKVVVTPRKR
-252 KRNHSKSSPGN
+252 KRNHSKSGSGN
-263 KRSKT
+263 KRSRSQ
-268 KANTEEKAAV
+268 ANTEKEAV
-278 NPKKSSDVEDDP
+278 LNPKKSSQVQDDP
-290 APDKPRTSNQPIKEA
+290 APDKARASNQPAKEA
-305 TPEQEAEETQK
+305 IPDQEAEGTQK
-316 NGEQFPKGKSNRRSG
+316 NGEQFPRGQSNRRSSQLTG
-331 EQKSQEQDSGV
+331 EQKSQEQDNGV
-342 VTLTPVKNSKRK
+342 VNLTPIKNSKGK
-354 RHQGTEGTP
+354 EDVSA
-363 QETPVDPLQG
+363 EPLHFLQCHSK
-373 MDGPALRGNSRE
+373 GNSRE

-390 LWSCVFEPVLDSGAR
+390 LWSCVFEPLLDCGAR
-405 KDPIVNSSRTVA
+405 KDPIVGSSRTVA

-432 TVLKK
+432 MVLKK

-452 LTMVISDSRKK
+452 LPMVISDSRKK
-463 AHNVLAA
+463 SHNILAA

-496 PIATVCFSPTQETH
+496 PIATVCFSPTRETH

-536 SQLLVLETASI
+536 SQLLVLESFSV

-559 QYLLAGCEGG
+559 QYLLAGCEEG
-569 CFAWNIK
+569 CFTWNIK
-576 LDKEQ
+576 LEKEQ
-581 KSRPFEAIFQ
+581 KSRPFEVIFQ
-591 FPDEESMTTSHRV
+591 FPDEEGEMTTSHRV

-613 VVVSKSSKPGCIYLW
+613 VVASKSSKPGCIYLW
-628 SWSRSFDAKGKGCQ
+628 SWSRSFDTKGKGCQ
-642 QTISA
+642 RTVSA

-656 TTDMSYLTLS
+656 TTDLSYLTLS
-666 TCPAKEYVFCG
+666 TCPAKEHVFCG
-677 DEKGSVWMYNLSNYT
+677 DEKGSVWIYNLSNYT
-692 TAWSSAKGKRL
+692 TAWSSAKGKRSDK
-703 ERRISPTQVGL
+703 RIPPT
-714 GCSLGLPSTPGQL
+714 
-727 IPVSC
+727 
-732 AGLSQK
+732 
-738 MPCVSSQTIKNNLQS
+738 
-753 IAKAICWD
+753 
-761 RNKELQSQSVTPCS
+761 
-775 SSYNSPKKVVVK
+775 
-787 LRNTKAQILKWPEL
+787 QILKWPEL
-801 RVNGEQPPEILVNN
+801 QSNGDHLSEILINN
-815 VVADPAFTYLV
+815 VITDPTFTYLV
-826 VLTSVNITAIWKKS
+826 ALTSVNITAIWKKS

>member
-65 SLSLPDLRVLNCNN
+65 SLTLPDLRVLNCNN

-112 VIFLLQNLRL
+112 VMFLLQNLRL
-122 LNGKDITKLANQVRR
+122 LNGKDITKLANHVRR
-137 VNSHKLTSKVTAHWE
+137 VNSRKLTSKVTAHWE

-161 KYTAEQVKSI
+161 KHTAEQVKSI
-171 KKKFL
+171 RKKFL

-199 MIAEEFLASSLGLE
+199 MIAEEFLAYSLGLE
-213 LNSDTESE
+213 LNSDTEPE
-221 EKTDEKEEESTK
+221 EKMDENEEESTE
-233 SPGEDAE
+233 SPREAAE
-240 DVAQVTVTPSKR
+240 DVAQVGDFSSYISNVTVTPSKR

-263 KRSKT
+263 KRSKSQ
-268 KANTEEKAAV
+268 ANT
-278 NPKKSSDVEDDP
+278 VE
-290 APDKPRTSNQPIKEA
+290 
-305 TPEQEAEETQK
+305 EAEDVSAEPLHFLQCH
-316 NGEQFPKGKSNRRSG
+316 
-331 EQKSQEQDSGV
+331 
-342 VTLTPVKNSKRK
+342 SK
-354 RHQGTEGTP
+354 
-363 QETPVDPLQG
+363 
-373 MDGPALRGNSRE
+373 GNSRE

-405 KDPIVNSSRTVA
+405 KDPIVSSSRTVA

-463 AHNVLAA
+463 AHNILAA

-559 QYLLAGCEGG
+559 QYLLAGCEDG

-576 LDKEQ
+576 LDKGQ

-591 FPDEESMTTSHRV
+591 FPDDESMTTSHRV

-642 QTISA
+642 RTMSA

-677 DEKGSVWMYNLSNYT
+677 DEKGSVWMYNLSSYT
-692 TAWSSAKGKRL
+692 TAWGSAKGKRS
-703 ERRISPTQVGL
+703 ERRISPT
-714 GCSLGLPSTPGQL
+714 
-727 IPVSC
+727 
-732 AGLSQK
+732 
-738 MPCVSSQTIKNNLQS
+738 
-753 IAKAICWD
+753 
-761 RNKELQSQSVTPCS
+761 
-775 SSYNSPKKVVVK
+775 
-787 LRNTKAQILKWPEL
+787 QILKWPEL

>member
-65 SLSLPDLRVLNCNN
+65 SLTLPDLRVLNCNN

-112 VIFLLQNLRL
+112 VMFLLQNLRL
-122 LNGKDITKLANQVRR
+122 LNGKDITKLANHVRR
-137 VNSHKLTSKVTAHWE
+137 VNSRKLTSKVTAHWE

-199 MIAEEFLASSLGLE
+199 MIAEEFLAYSLGLE
-213 LNSDTESE
+213 LNTDPEPE
-221 EKTDEKEEESTK
+221 EKMDENEEESTE
-233 SPGEDAE
+233 SPREAAE
-240 DVAQVTVTPSKR
+240 DVGQVVYIYDPLVTVTPSKR
-252 KRNHSKSSPGN
+252 KRNHSKPGSGN
-263 KRSKT
+263 KRSKSQ
-268 KANTEEKAAV
+268 ANTKEEAAV
-278 NPKKSSDVEDDP
+278 NP
-290 APDKPRTSNQPIKEA
+290 RN
-305 TPEQEAEETQK
+305 AEPLHFLQCH
-316 NGEQFPKGKSNRRSG
+316 
-331 EQKSQEQDSGV
+331 
-342 VTLTPVKNSKRK
+342 SK
-354 RHQGTEGTP
+354 
-363 QETPVDPLQG
+363 
-373 MDGPALRGNSRE
+373 GNSRE

-390 LWSCVFEPVLDSGAR
+390 LWSCVFEPLLDCGAR
-405 KDPIVNSSRTVA
+405 KDPVVSSSRTVA
-417 TCGGESVC
+417 TCGGESIC

-452 LTMVISDSRKK
+452 LTMVISNSRKK
-463 AHNVLAA
+463 SHNILAA

-496 PIATVCFSPTQETH
+496 PIATVCFSPTRETH

-536 SQLLVLETASI
+536 SQLLVLEALSI
-547 PLRIALVPTCPE
+547 PLRIALVPTCSD

-591 FPDEESMTTSHRV
+591 FPDEDGGMTTSHRV

-628 SWSRSFDAKGKGCQ
+628 SWSRSFDAKGKGYQ
-642 QTISA
+642 RTVSA

-656 TTDMSYLTLS
+656 TTDLSYLTLS
-666 TCPAKEYVFCG
+666 TCPAKDYVFCG
-677 DEKGSVWMYNLSNYT
+677 DEQGSVWMYNLSNYT
-692 TAWSSAKGKRL
+692 TAWSSAKGKRTDK
-703 ERRISPTQVGL
+703 RIPPTQ
-714 GCSLGLPSTPGQL
+714 
-727 IPVSC
+727 
-732 AGLSQK
+732 
-738 MPCVSSQTIKNNLQS
+738 
-753 IAKAICWD
+753 
-761 RNKELQSQSVTPCS
+761 
-775 SSYNSPKKVVVK
+775 
-787 LRNTKAQILKWPEL
+787 ILNWPEL
-801 RVNGEQPPEILVNN
+801 RANGEQLTEVLINN
-815 VVADPAFTYLV
+815 VVSDPTFTYLV

>member
-65 SLSLPDLRVLNCNN
+65 SLTLPDLRVLNCNN

-112 VIFLLQNLRL
+112 VMFLLQNLRL
-122 LNGKDITKLANQVRR
+122 LNGKDITKLANHVRH
-137 VNSHKLTSKVTAHWE
+137 VNSRKLTSKVTAHWE

-183 VYGPSSLSEFT
+183 VYGPSTLSEFT

-199 MIAEEFLASSLGLE
+199 MIAEEFLSYSLGLE
-213 LNSDTESE
+213 LNSDTEPE
-221 EKTDEKEEESTK
+221 EKTDENEEESTE
-233 SPGEDAE
+233 SSTEAAE
-240 DVAQVTVTPSKR
+240 NVAQVTVTPSKR

-268 KANTEEKAAV
+268 KANTEEEAAV
-278 NPKKSSDVEDDP
+278 NPKKSSRVEDDP
-290 APDKPRTSNQPIKEA
+290 APDKPRTSNQPAKET
-305 TPEQEAEETQK
+305 TPEQGAEGTQK
-316 NGEQFPKGKSNRRSG
+316 NGEQFPKGQSNRRSSQITG
-331 EQKSQEQDSGV
+331 EQKSQEQDNGV
-342 VTLTPVKNSKRK
+342 ITLTPVKNSKRK
-354 RHQGTEGTP
+354 EDVSA
-363 QETPVDPLQG
+363 EPLHFLQCHSK
-373 MDGPALRGNSRE
+373 GNSRE

-390 LWSCVFEPVLDSGAR
+390 LWSGVFEPVLDSGAR
-405 KDPIVNSSRTVA
+405 KDPIVSSSRTVA

-463 AHNVLAA
+463 AHNILAA

-559 QYLLAGCEGG
+559 QYLLAGCEDG

-576 LDKEQ
+576 LDKGQ

-591 FPDEESMTTSHRV
+591 FPDEESVTTSHRV

-642 QTISA
+642 RTMSA

-677 DEKGSVWMYNLSNYT
+677 DENGSVWMYDLSNYT
-692 TAWSSAKGKRL
+692 TAWGSAKGKRS
-703 ERRISPTQVGL
+703 ERSISPT
-714 GCSLGLPSTPGQL
+714 
-727 IPVSC
+727 
-732 AGLSQK
+732 
-738 MPCVSSQTIKNNLQS
+738 
-753 IAKAICWD
+753 
-761 RNKELQSQSVTPCS
+761 
-775 SSYNSPKKVVVK
+775 
-787 LRNTKAQILKWPEL
+787 QILKWPEL

>member
-1 MSKITTELLLE
+1 S
-12 RAVPRSTR
+12 
-20 LRKIE
+20 
-25 TLNLS
+25 LS

-65 SLSLPDLRVLNCNN
+65 SLTLPDLRVLNCNN

-112 VIFLLQNLRL
+112 VMFLLQNLRL
-122 LNGKDITKLANQVRR
+122 LNGKDITKLANHVRR
-137 VNSHKLTSKVTAHWE
+137 VNSRKLTSKVTAHWK
-152 KFFRDQLPE
+152 KFFHDQLPE

-199 MIAEEFLASSLGLE
+199 MIAEEFLANSLGLE
-213 LNSDTESE
+213 LNSDTEPE
-221 EKTDEKEEESTK
+221 EKTDENEEESTE
-233 SPGEDAE
+233 SPREAAE
-240 DVAQVTVTPSKR
+240 DVAQVGDFSSYISNVTVTPSKR

-268 KANTEEKAAV
+268 QANTEEEAAE
-278 NPKKSSDVEDDP
+278 DV
-290 APDKPRTSNQPIKEA
+290 S
-305 TPEQEAEETQK
+305 AEPLHFLQCH
-316 NGEQFPKGKSNRRSG
+316 
-331 EQKSQEQDSGV
+331 
-342 VTLTPVKNSKRK
+342 SK
-354 RHQGTEGTP
+354 
-363 QETPVDPLQG
+363 
-373 MDGPALRGNSRE
+373 GNSRE

-405 KDPIVNSSRTVA
+405 KDPIVSSSRTVA

-463 AHNVLAA
+463 AHNILAA

-559 QYLLAGCEGG
+559 QYLLAGCEDG

-576 LDKEQ
+576 LDKGQ

-591 FPDEESMTTSHRV
+591 FPGEESMTTSHRV

-628 SWSRSFDAKGKGCQ
+628 SWSKSFDAKGKGCQ
-642 QTISA
+642 RTMSA

-677 DEKGSVWMYNLSNYT
+677 DEKGSVWMYNLSSYT
-692 TAWSSAKGKRL
+692 TAWGSPKGKRS
-703 ERRISPTQVGL
+703 ERRISPTQ
-714 GCSLGLPSTPGQL
+714 
-727 IPVSC
+727 I
-732 AGLSQK
+732 
-738 MPCVSSQTIKNNLQS
+738 LQ
-753 IAKAICWD
+753 
-761 RNKELQSQSVTPCS
+761 
-775 SSYNSPKKVVVK
+775 
-787 LRNTKAQILKWPEL
+787 WPEL

>member
-1 MSKITTELLLE
+1 S
-12 RAVPRSTR
+12 
-20 LRKIE
+20 
-25 TLNLS
+25 LS

-50 QKLDLSDNLLDKFPN
+50 QRLDLSDNLLDKFPN
-65 SLSLPDLRVLNCNN
+65 SLTLPDLRVLNCNN

-112 VIFLLQNLRL
+112 VMFLLQNLRL
-122 LNGKDITKLANQVRR
+122 LNGKDITKLANHVRR
-137 VNSHKLTSKVTAHWE
+137 VNSRKLTSKVTAHWE

-171 KKKFL
+171 RKKFL

-199 MIAEEFLASSLGLE
+199 MIAEEFLAHSLGLE
-213 LNSDTESE
+213 LNSDTETE
-221 EKTDEKEEESTK
+221 EKADENEEESTE
-233 SPGEDAE
+233 SPREAAK
-240 DVAQVTVTPSKR
+240 DVAQVGDFSSYISNVTVTPSKR

-268 KANTEEKAAV
+268 QAKTEEEAAL
-278 NPKKSSDVEDDP
+278 NPRKSSDDV
-290 APDKPRTSNQPIKEA
+290 S
-305 TPEQEAEETQK
+305 AEPLHFLQCH
-316 NGEQFPKGKSNRRSG
+316 
-331 EQKSQEQDSGV
+331 
-342 VTLTPVKNSKRK
+342 SK
-354 RHQGTEGTP
+354 
-363 QETPVDPLQG
+363 
-373 MDGPALRGNSRE
+373 GNSRE

-405 KDPIVNSSRTVA
+405 KDPIVSSSRTVA

-463 AHNVLAA
+463 AHNILAA

-559 QYLLAGCEGG
+559 QYLLAGCEDG

-576 LDKEQ
+576 LDKGQ

-591 FPDEESMTTSHRV
+591 FPDEEGMTTSHRV

-642 QTISA
+642 RTMSA

-666 TCPAKEYVFCG
+666 TCPAREYVFCG
-677 DEKGSVWMYNLSNYT
+677 DEKGSVWMYNLSSYT
-692 TAWSSAKGKRL
+692 TAWGSPKGKRQ
-703 ERRISPTQVGL
+703 ERRISPT
-714 GCSLGLPSTPGQL
+714 
-727 IPVSC
+727 
-732 AGLSQK
+732 
-738 MPCVSSQTIKNNLQS
+738 
-753 IAKAICWD
+753 
-761 RNKELQSQSVTPCS
+761 
-775 SSYNSPKKVVVK
+775 
-787 LRNTKAQILKWPEL
+787 QILKWPEL

>member
-35 TGDLDPRLF
+35 AGDLDPRLF

-65 SLSLPDLRVLNCNN
+65 SLTLPDLRVLNCNN

-92 LLEELTYENNVYLT
+92 QLEELTYENNVYLT

-112 VIFLLQNLRL
+112 VMFLLQNLRL
-122 LNGKDITKLANQVRR
+122 LNGKDITKLANHVRR
-137 VNSHKLTSKVTAHWE
+137 VNSRKLTSKVTAHWE

-161 KYTAEQVKSI
+161 KYTVEQVKSI

-199 MIAEEFLASSLGLE
+199 MIAEEFLAYSLGLE
-213 LNSDTESE
+213 LNTDSEPE
-221 EKTDEKEEESTK
+221 EKMDEDEEESTESTA
-233 SPGEDAE
+233 SPREAAEDAG
-240 DVAQVTVTPSKR
+240 QVTVTPSKR
-252 KRNHSKSSPGN
+252 KRNSSKPGSGN
-263 KRSKT
+263 KRSKAQ
-268 KANTEEKAAV
+268 ANTKEKAE
-278 NPKKSSDVEDDP
+278 DV
-290 APDKPRTSNQPIKEA
+290 S
-305 TPEQEAEETQK
+305 AEPLHFLQCH
-316 NGEQFPKGKSNRRSG
+316 
-331 EQKSQEQDSGV
+331 
-342 VTLTPVKNSKRK
+342 SK
-354 RHQGTEGTP
+354 
-363 QETPVDPLQG
+363 
-373 MDGPALRGNSRE
+373 GNSRE
-385 DFKTQ
+385 DFRTQ
-390 LWSCVFEPVLDSGAR
+390 LWSCVFEPLLDCGAR
-405 KDPIVNSSRTVA
+405 KDPIVSSSRTVA

-452 LTMVISDSRKK
+452 LTMVISDSKK
-463 AHNVLAA
+463 KSHNILAA

-521 LWDIGIPDCDYNFKA
+521 LWDIGIPDSDYNFKA
-536 SQLLVLETASI
+536 SQLLVLEALSI
-547 PLRIALVPTCPE
+547 PLRIALVLTCPD
-559 QYLLAGCEGG
+559 QYLLAGCEDG

-576 LDKEQ
+576 LDKKQ
-581 KSRPFEAIFQ
+581 KSRPFEAVFQ
-591 FPDEESMTTSHRV
+591 FPGEDGAMTTSHRV

-613 VVVSKSSKPGCIYLW
+613 VIVSKSSKPGCIYVW
-628 SWSRSFDAKGKGCQ
+628 SWSRSFDTKGRGCQ
-642 QTISA
+642 HTLSA

-656 TTDMSYLTLS
+656 TTNMSYLTLS
-666 TCPAKEYVFCG
+666 TCPAKDYVFCG
-677 DEKGSVWMYNLSNYT
+677 DEQGSVWMYNLSNHT
-692 TAWSSAKGKRL
+692 TAWSSAKGKRS
-703 ERRISPTQVGL
+703 EKRIPPT
-714 GCSLGLPSTPGQL
+714 
-727 IPVSC
+727 
-732 AGLSQK
+732 
-738 MPCVSSQTIKNNLQS
+738 
-753 IAKAICWD
+753 
-761 RNKELQSQSVTPCS
+761 
-775 SSYNSPKKVVVK
+775 
-787 LRNTKAQILKWPEL
+787 QILKWPEL
-801 RVNGEQPPEILVNN
+801 RANGEQLMEVLINN
-815 VVADPAFTYLV
+815 VVSDPTFTYLV

>member
-65 SLSLPDLRVLNCNN
+65 SLTLPDLRVLNCNN

-112 VIFLLQNLRL
+112 VMFLLQNLRL
-122 LNGKDITKLANQVRR
+122 LNGKDITKLANHVRR
-137 VNSHKLTSKVTAHWE
+137 VNSRKLTSKVTAHWE

-199 MIAEEFLASSLGLE
+199 MIAEEFLAYSLGLE
-213 LNSDTESE
+213 LNTDPEPE
-221 EKTDEKEEESTK
+221 EKMDENEEESTE
-233 SPGEDAE
+233 SPREAAE
-240 DVAQVTVTPSKR
+240 DVAQVVYIYNPLVTVTPSKR
-252 KRNHSKSSPGN
+252 KRNHSKPGSGN
-263 KRSKT
+263 KRSKSQADT
-268 KANTEEKAAV
+268 KEEAVAN
-278 NPKKSSDVEDDP
+278 
-290 APDKPRTSNQPIKEA
+290 PRS
-305 TPEQEAEETQK
+305 AEPLHFLQCH
-316 NGEQFPKGKSNRRSG
+316 
-331 EQKSQEQDSGV
+331 
-342 VTLTPVKNSKRK
+342 SK
-354 RHQGTEGTP
+354 
-363 QETPVDPLQG
+363 
-373 MDGPALRGNSRE
+373 GNSRE

-390 LWSCVFEPVLDSGAR
+390 LWSCVFEPLLDCGAR
-405 KDPIVNSSRTVA
+405 KDPIVSSSRTVA

-437 YKVATEEFFSVAWTT
+437 YKVATEEFFTVAWTT
-452 LTMVISDSRKK
+452 LTMVISNSRKK
-463 AHNVLAA
+463 SHNILAA

-496 PIATVCFSPTQETH
+496 PIATVCFSPTRETH

-536 SQLLVLETASI
+536 SQLLVLEALAI
-547 PLRIALVPTCPE
+547 PLRIALVPTCPD

-576 LDKEQ
+576 LDKEK

-591 FPDEESMTTSHRV
+591 FPSEDGGMTTSHRV

-613 VVVSKSSKPGCIYLW
+613 VVVSKSSKLGCIYLW
-628 SWSRSFDAKGKGCQ
+628 SWSRSFDTKGKGCQ
-642 QTISA
+642 RTVST

-656 TTDMSYLTLS
+656 TTDLSYLTLS

-692 TAWSSAKGKRL
+692 TAWSSAKGKRS
-703 ERRISPTQVGL
+703 EKRIPPT
-714 GCSLGLPSTPGQL
+714 
-727 IPVSC
+727 
-732 AGLSQK
+732 
-738 MPCVSSQTIKNNLQS
+738 
-753 IAKAICWD
+753 
-761 RNKELQSQSVTPCS
+761 
-775 SSYNSPKKVVVK
+775 
-787 LRNTKAQILKWPEL
+787 QILKWPEL
-801 RVNGEQPPEILVNN
+801 QVNGEQLTEVLINN
-815 VVADPAFTYLV
+815 VVSDPTFTYLA

>member
-65 SLSLPDLRVLNCNN
+65 SLTLPDLRVLNCNN

-112 VIFLLQNLRL
+112 VMFLLQNLRL
-122 LNGKDITKLANQVRR
+122 LNGKDITKLANHVRR
-137 VNSHKLTSKVTAHWE
+137 VNSNKLTSKVTAHWK
-152 KFFRDQLPE
+152 KFFSDQLPE

-199 MIAEEFLASSLGLE
+199 MIAEEFLANSLGLE
-213 LNSDTESE
+213 LNSDTEPE
-221 EKTDEKEEESTK
+221 EKTDENEEESTE
-233 SPGEDAE
+233 SPREAAE
-240 DVAQVTVTPSKR
+240 EVAPVTVTPSKR
-252 KRNHSKSSPGN
+252 KRNRSKSSPGN
-263 KRSKT
+263 KRPKT
-268 KANTEEKAAV
+268 QANTEEEAEV
-278 NPKKSSDVEDDP
+278 NPRKSSHVKNDP
-290 APDKPRTSNQPIKEA
+290 APDKPRTSNQPAKEA
-305 TPEQEAEETQK
+305 TPEEGAEGTQK
-316 NGEQFPKGKSNRRSG
+316 NGEQFPKGQSNRRSSQMAG
-331 EQKSQEQDSGV
+331 EQKSQEQDNSV

-354 RHQGTEGTP
+354 EDVSA
-363 QETPVDPLQG
+363 EPLHFLQCHSK
-373 MDGPALRGNSRE
+373 GNSRE

-405 KDPIVNSSRTVA
+405 KDPIVSSSRTVA

-463 AHNVLAA
+463 AHNILAA

-510 LFTASYDKRIA
+510 LFTASYDKRIV

-559 QYLLAGCEGG
+559 QYLLAGCEDG

-576 LDKEQ
+576 LDKGQ

-591 FPDEESMTTSHRV
+591 FPGEESLTTSHRV

-628 SWSRSFDAKGKGCQ
+628 SWSKSFDAKGKGCQ
-642 QTISA
+642 RTMSA

-666 TCPAKEYVFCG
+666 TCPAKEYMFCG
-677 DEKGSVWMYNLSNYT
+677 DEKGSVWMYNLSTYT
-692 TAWSSAKGKRL
+692 TSWGSPKGKRS
-703 ERRISPTQVGL
+703 EQRISPTQ
-714 GCSLGLPSTPGQL
+714 
-727 IPVSC
+727 
-732 AGLSQK
+732 
-738 MPCVSSQTIKNNLQS
+738 
-753 IAKAICWD
+753 
-761 RNKELQSQSVTPCS
+761 
-775 SSYNSPKKVVVK
+775 
-787 LRNTKAQILKWPEL
+787 ILTWPEL
-801 RVNGEQPPEILVNN
+801 RVNGEQPHEILVNN

>member
-1 MSKITTELLLE
+1 S
-12 RAVPRSTR
+12 
-20 LRKIE
+20 
-25 TLNLS
+25 LS

-65 SLSLPDLRVLNCNN
+65 SLTLPDLRVLNCNN
-79 NKLEDVTALKQFP
+79 NQLEDVTALKQFP

-106 LNDDYK
+106 PNDDYK
-112 VIFLLQNLRL
+112 VMFLLQNLRL
-122 LNGKDITKLANQVRR
+122 LNGKDITKLANHVRH
-137 VNSHKLTSKVTAHWE
+137 VNSRKLTSKVTAHWE

-161 KYTAEQVKSI
+161 KYTAEHVKSI

-176 KSVQTNV
+176 KSVETNV

-213 LNSDTESE
+213 ENTDPKPE
-221 EKTDEKEEESTK
+221 EEVDENEEESTE
-233 SPGEDAE
+233 SPREVAE
-240 DVAQVTVTPSKR
+240 DVGQVTLTPSKR
-252 KRNHSKSSPGN
+252 KRNHSTPSSGN
-263 KRSKT
+263 KRSKSQ
-268 KANTEEKAAV
+268 ANTEEEAAL
-278 NPKKSSDVEDDP
+278 NP
-290 APDKPRTSNQPIKEA
+290 RN
-305 TPEQEAEETQK
+305 AEPLHFLQCH
-316 NGEQFPKGKSNRRSG
+316 
-331 EQKSQEQDSGV
+331 
-342 VTLTPVKNSKRK
+342 SK
-354 RHQGTEGTP
+354 
-363 QETPVDPLQG
+363 
-373 MDGPALRGNSRE
+373 GNSRE

-390 LWSCVFEPVLDSGAR
+390 LWSCVFEPLLDSGSR
-405 KDPIVNSSRTVA
+405 KDPIVSSSRTVA

-432 TVLKK
+432 IVLKK
-437 YKVATEEFFSVAWTT
+437 YKVPTEEFFSVAWTT

-463 AHNVLAA
+463 THNILAA

-496 PIATVCFSPTQETH
+496 PIATLCFSPTHETR

-536 SQLLVLETASI
+536 SQLLVLEALSI
-547 PLRIALVPTCPE
+547 PLRIALVPTCPD
-559 QYLLAGCEGG
+559 QYLLAGCEDG
-569 CFAWNIK
+569 CFTWNIK

-581 KSRPFEAIFQ
+581 KSRPFEALFQ
-591 FPDEESMTTSHRV
+591 FPDDEGDMTTSHRV

-628 SWSRSFDAKGKGCQ
+628 SWSRSFDGKGKACQ
-642 QTISA
+642 RTVSA

-666 TCPAKEYVFCG
+666 TCPAKEYVLCG

-692 TAWSSAKGKRL
+692 TAWSTAKGKRSDK
-703 ERRISPTQVGL
+703 RIPPT
-714 GCSLGLPSTPGQL
+714 
-727 IPVSC
+727 
-732 AGLSQK
+732 
-738 MPCVSSQTIKNNLQS
+738 
-753 IAKAICWD
+753 
-761 RNKELQSQSVTPCS
+761 
-775 SSYNSPKKVVVK
+775 
-787 LRNTKAQILKWPEL
+787 QILKWPEL
-801 RVNGEQPPEILVNN
+801 RANGEQLTEVLINN
-815 VVADPAFTYLV
+815 VITDPTFTYLV
-826 VLTSVNITAIWKKS
+826 ALTSVNITAIWKKS